1 MQRIELQEKLIFPRC
16 LLDLTVY
23 LATQPTTQ
31 QVLMYFEAS
40 LEQGYDTFLLPTNE
54 LALAIIDDVLLQRPY
69 LKNQLQFVCVLTPK
83 QGSMQWQTNYQA
95 IMNEAEQLQLQLEVS
110 TITIGL
116 IDGRDA
122 LFDPVAIAQAI
133 DELVDQKAVGSFGVR
148 EMTNEQVEILQLY
161 CEQPIHFRLQ
171 PFDLNLIKDFQ
182 KQASFFRHQMFPLIY
197 FTKNLEELAQERLD
211 ELTAYYNVRCEAIF
225 LAWLLFHPLTV
236 MPVFESHFGKN
247 WQQAYREQQ
256 QIELSPSEWYEINQ
270 RLS

>member
-54 LALAIIDDVLLQRPY
+54 QALALMDDVLLQRPY

-122 LFDPVAIAQAI
+122 LF
-133 DELVDQKAVGSFGVR
+133 
-148 EMTNEQVEILQLY
+148 
-161 CEQPIHFRLQ
+161 
-171 PFDLNLIKDFQ
+171 
-182 KQASFFRHQMFPLIY
+182 
-197 FTKNLEELAQERLD
+197 
-211 ELTAYYNVRCEAIF
+211 
-225 LAWLLFHPLTV
+225 
-236 MPVFESHFGKN
+236 
-247 WQQAYREQQ
+247 
-256 QIELSPSEWYEINQ
+256 
-270 RLS
+270 